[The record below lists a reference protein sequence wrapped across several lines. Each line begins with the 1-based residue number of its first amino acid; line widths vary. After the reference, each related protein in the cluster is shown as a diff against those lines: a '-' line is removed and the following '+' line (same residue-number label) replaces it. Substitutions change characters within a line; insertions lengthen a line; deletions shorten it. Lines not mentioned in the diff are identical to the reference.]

1 MQESEF
7 TGCMNK
13 VQGKAGIGAKYSP
26 RMWPG
31 EAAII
36 HHCGCIV
43 DTCGYVDPFRCFLY
57 DELLGRLAQRLERS
71 VYTRKVVR
79 SNRTVP
85 TIVAGTAG
93 VTSTVDSLNLSFVL
107 TTKCGRVRAQ
117 QSASAL
123 NFVLHQLARVLRV
136 ARRTRSR

>member
-1 MQESEF
+1 M
-7 TGCMNK
+7 
-13 VQGKAGIGAKYSP
+13 
-26 RMWPG
+26 
-31 EAAII
+31 
-36 HHCGCIV
+36 HH
-43 DTCGYVDPFRCFLY
+43 CGYVDAFRCFLY

-85 TIVAGTAG
+85 TIAAQTAS
-93 VTSTVDSLNLSFVL
+93 VTSTVESLNLSLVL
-107 TTKCGRVRAQ
+107 TTKCRRIRAQ

-136 ARRTRSR
+136 ARRMRSR